1 MAFKQSTVRAE
12 PQIQTGSS
20 TSALS
25 ESADTADTSDR
36 GDVLCR
42 GLWSNGQDAI
52 LDIKITDT
60 DQASYVKRDPEKVL
74 QSHEKEKKKKYLR
87 PCQHQQGAFTPLV
100 MSVDGLL
107 EQEAKNILKQLSR
120 QLAVKW

>member
-1 MAFKQSTVRAE
+1 MAFKQSAVRAK

-20 TSALS
+20 A
-25 ESADTADTSDR
+25 TASFETMDAVETSDR

-52 LDIKITDT
+52 LDIRVTDT
-60 DQASYVKRDPEKVL
+60 DQSSYVKRDPEKVL

-87 PCQHQQGAFTPLV
+87 PCQHQRLDFTPFV
-100 MSVDGLL
+100 MSVDELL
-107 EQEAKNILKQLSR
+107 GQEAKNVLKQLSR
-120 QLAVKW
+120 RLAVK

>member
-1 MAFKQSTVRAE
+1 MAFKQSAIRAK

-20 TSALS
+20 TTVLS
-25 ESADTADTSDR
+25 DSPDAIESDR

-52 LDIKITDT
+52 LDIRVTDT

-87 PCQHQQGAFTPLV
+87 P
-100 MSVDGLL
+100 
-107 EQEAKNILKQLSR
+107 
-120 QLAVKW
+120 